1 MSTQGKTAEPKEATV
16 DELEVEAYGKRNE
29 EPPPAKRYRI
39 RVDRE
44 HLVFEKR
51 VVTGREILEEAGKEP
66 FTRWRLH
73 QKLHG
78 GRMAEIDC
86 EMEVDLGAKGIER
99 FTTFELNIGDGDAGQ
114 ELRRAFRLPEDDET
128 YLDSL
133 GLRWETII
141 DGGARW
147 LLIHGHPLPSGYNTD
162 RVTVAIRLEGGY
174 PPGALDMAYL
184 HPALQRADGR
194 GISALCPQLIDGTTF
209 QRWSRHYPWRPGLDS
224 LATHHLRIKEWL
236 AAELRR

>member
-1 MSTQGKTAEPKEATV
+1 MSTHSNTAEPDGATA
-16 DELEVEAYGKRNE
+16 DEVEVEAYGRRNE
-29 EPPPAKRYRI
+29 EPPPAKRYLI

-51 VVTGREILEEAGKEP
+51 LVTGREILETAGKNP
-66 FTRWRLH
+66 YTRWRLH

-78 GRMAEIDC
+78 GHMGEVGY
-86 EMEVDLGAKGIER
+86 EQEVDLGAKGVER
-99 FTTFELNIGDGDAGQ
+99 FTTFELNIGDGDGQ
-114 ELRRAFRLPEDDET
+114 EPRRAFRLPEDDEI

-147 LLIHGHPLPSGYNTD
+147 LLIHAHPLPAGYSVD
-162 RVTVAIRLEGGY
+162 RVTVAIRLDGGY

-184 HPALQRADGR
+184 HPPLQRADGK
-194 GISALCPQLIDGTTF
+194 GISALCLQSIDGTTF
-209 QRWSRHYPWRPGLDS
+209 QRWSRHYPWRDGVDS